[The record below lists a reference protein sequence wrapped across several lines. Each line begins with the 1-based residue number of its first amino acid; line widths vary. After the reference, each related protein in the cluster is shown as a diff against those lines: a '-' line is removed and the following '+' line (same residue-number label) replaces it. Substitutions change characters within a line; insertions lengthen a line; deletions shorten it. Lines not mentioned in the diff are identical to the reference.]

1 MNALRIGFS
10 KEIELPRGGFLYID
24 DELPDLP
31 PRARVFDPA
40 THSFNPLSGITYRSA
55 RELAEVLYTTT
66 PQGENTLTVRNGKR
80 ALLPALLD
88 GGRFDKIEDDS
99 EEVMAFKNDLL
110 RSPVL
115 RHVLCQPKNQFSF
128 NPNSKIFARINRAE
142 LGEFD
147 ALVLGLILI
156 NHYKGQLVIPDFGF
170 YGRDAHASLVR
181 TERLIAGVYHLAE
194 LPLRL
199 RNVMLLIQDKQ
210 ASGALYDDAVLL
222 ARFAGLTPGTNAFN
236 DYVEGAI
243 ALR

>member
-10 KEIELPRGGFLYID
+10 KEIDLPRGAFLYID

-31 PRARVFDPA
+31 RRARIFDP
-40 THSFNPLSGITYRSA
+40 TIHSLNPLSRITYRAA

-88 GGRFDKIEDDS
+88 GVRFDKIEDI
-99 EEVMAFKNDLL
+99 EEVMAFKDDLL

-115 RHVLCQPKNQFSF
+115 RHVLCHPKNQFSF
-128 NPNSKIFARINRAE
+128 NPKSKIFARINRAE

-147 ALVLGLILI
+147 AMVLGLILI

-194 LPLRL
+194 LPLSL
-199 RNVMLLIQDKQ
+199 RNAMLLIQDKQ

-236 DYVEGAI
+236 DYVEQAI
-243 ALR
+243 SLR

>member
-1 MNALRIGFS
+1 MNALHDGFS
-10 KEIELPRGGFLYID
+10 KEIELPRGGYLYIG

-31 PRARVFDPA
+31 PRARVFDPNE
-40 THSFNPLSGITYRSA
+40 HSLNPLSGITHRSA

-80 ALLPALLD
+80 ALLPALLN
-88 GGRFDKIEDDS
+88 GIRLDKIEGP
-99 EEVMAFKNDLL
+99 EEVMAFKDDLL
-110 RSPVL
+110 QSPVL
-115 RHVLCQPKNQFSF
+115 RRVLCNPKNQFSF

-199 RNVMLLIQDKQ
+199 RNAMLLIQDKQ
-210 ASGALYDDAVLL
+210 ASGALYDDAVLF

-236 DYVEGAI
+236 DYVEQAI
-243 ALR
+243 SLR